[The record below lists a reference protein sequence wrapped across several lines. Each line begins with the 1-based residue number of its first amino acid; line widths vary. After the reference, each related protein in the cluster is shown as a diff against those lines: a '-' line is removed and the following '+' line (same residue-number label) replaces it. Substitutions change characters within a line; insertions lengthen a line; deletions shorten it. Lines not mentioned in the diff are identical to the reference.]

1 MYTYSSEIW
10 SPLSDNQLEIVNG
23 GSLLSTVLGVGSI
36 VIGVVAIVGAVVA
49 TIYCPAAY
57 PATGKLALAG
67 VAAVVAGA
75 KILGY

>member
-1 MYTYSSEIW
+1 MYLYANDIW
-10 SPLSDNQLEIVNG
+10 SPLSDNQLDIVNG
-23 GSLLSTVLGVGSI
+23 GSLLSTVLGVTSI
-36 VIGVVAIVGAVVA
+36 VVGAVAIVGAVVA

-57 PATGKLALAG
+57 PATAKLALAG